1 MDIASQIAAG
11 VGALGQ
17 SRANLDARNANRGGG
32 GGGPA
37 LDPIQVLQAQIALE
51 NQQENLNQ
59 KKLAEQEYKDNRKA
73 QQQVLLQTMMQQR
86 EREAAQQQWVQRFE
100 MESKALMDAKA
111 ESEASA
117 LRLAAD
123 QARLDEAAASREKEQ
138 MLKYQAKKQT
148 AMNSLLDMQRKANQ
162 SAEAFATSWQVAS
175 DMLAATHKSVFGFRE
190 TMAPQIKTAA
200 NALLSM
206 HRVGSF
212 DRSRTEKDAAF
223 DSIGGVLS
231 TFVEDASEEDRAKI
245 RGMVETM
252 IRTAPD
258 LEKNKHSREQF
269 SAARE
274 GLAAM
279 VGPAGMLALS
289 DIAEGAAGQLDDLM
303 AAASQNNTVN
313 KTREQ
318 FWNEGQIRSLSTV
331 LKSTF
336 GKGMAEWD
344 DVQEMQTAYL
354 NQVAA
359 VVADPDLDDT
369 QRRARIDTMTSSFVK
384 SMSRGFQLTEEQA
397 AELEGAFTVA
407 VSRALPIDKA
417 VRLLEDKQIEVQID
431 LEGTAAATMFDAET
445 AGLRDLTQIVERF
458 ARENRQK
465 RGTDAETPGPK
476 ENTTGLDSGQAG
488 ANGPVA

>member
-175 DMLAATHKSVFGFRE
+175 DTLASTHKSVFGFRE

-200 NALLSM
+200 SALLDM
-206 HRVGSF
+206 QRDEGWDFVYN
-212 DRSRTEKDAAF
+212 KDGAMDA
-223 DSIGGVLS
+223 IGGVLS
-231 TFVEDASEEDRAKI
+231 SMMEDPTEDDRVKI
-245 RGMVETM
+245 RGLVQTM
-252 IRTAPD
+252 IMAAPE
-258 LEKNKHSREQF
+258 LEKSKNKREMF
-269 SAARE
+269 AAARKDLTE
-274 GLAAM
+274 M
-279 VGPAGMLALS
+279 VGPSGMLALS
-289 DIAEGAAGQLDDLM
+289 DITEQANAQYDTLLEQ
-303 AAASQNNTVN
+303 AAATNSV
-313 KTREQ
+313 KDTRKQ
-318 FWNEGQIRSLSTV
+318 FWGIEKLRALGTI

-336 GKGMAEWD
+336 GKGVAEWD
-344 DVQEMQTAYL
+344 DVQEMQTVYL

-359 VVADPDLDDT
+359 VVADPDLDDVG
-369 QRRARIDTMTSSFVK
+369 RRARIDTMTSSFVK

-476 ENTTGLDSGQAG
+476 ENTTGLDSGEAG
-488 ANGPVA
+488 TDGPVA